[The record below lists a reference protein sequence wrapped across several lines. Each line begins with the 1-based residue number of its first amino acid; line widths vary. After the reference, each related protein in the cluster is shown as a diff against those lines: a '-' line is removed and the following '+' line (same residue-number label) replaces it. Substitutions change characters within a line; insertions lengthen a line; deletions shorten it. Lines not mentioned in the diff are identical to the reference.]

1 MFYHIVT
8 PNIFFSSRQS
18 VHLIKW
24 KHSSQRKSKWSH
36 VCSSYP
42 AEYTSLYIQFCT
54 THRWII
60 KQHII
65 KYIYKYTICCVIG
78 PLYWN
83 SWGARAKKHVENLYT
98 GMVESMTDITSL
110 VFKISRASE
119 YKRGPQMV
127 LVVFLVFGSKCLNNE
142 KVDQQ
147 SSLSPKIK

>member
-1 MFYHIVT
+1 MKTFLPEKIKMVT
-8 PNIFFSSRQS
+8 RVFIPRW
-18 VHLIKW
+18 VHKFI
-24 KHSSQRKSKWSH
+24 
-36 VCSSYP
+36 
-42 AEYTSLYIQFCT
+42 YTVLYNAQMDYKAAYNKI
-54 THRWII
+54 
-60 KQHII
+60 
-65 KYIYKYTICCVIG
+65 YIYKYTICCVIG